1 MSISNYIH
9 ELSEHVTG
17 IQTALIGLVVLTINP
32 LLTIDVNFYHVVINV
47 IVDSIKVICQLLIS
61 GLTIYLMVIK
71 IKNEKRKPN
80 EKN

>member
-1 MSISNYIH
+1 MSIGNYIH

-47 IVDSIKVICQLLIS
+47 IVDTIKVICQLLIS